1 MKMPDSISKY
11 FQIFKVLSF
20 LFFFFFKKELN
31 KPTNS
36 VYFLFLFFN

>member
-20 LFFFFFKKELN
+20 LFFFFFLKKTGLVLYN
-31 KPTNS
+31 FTGKS
-36 VYFLFLFFN
+36 

>member
-20 LFFFFFKKELN
+20 LFFFLKKLAWFYITLLEN
-31 KPTNS
+31 RN
-36 VYFLFLFFN
+36 